1 MERWSKKVK
10 TEARSKYFYSSLELA
25 KAILAINRSA
35 LPIWPNLEIPCNL
48 PFIGNFGSETPPF

>member
-25 KAILAINRSA
+25 KVILAINRSA
-35 LPIWPNLEIPCNL
+35 LPIWQNLEIPCNL
-48 PFIGNFGSETPPF
+48 PFIDN